1 MHLKK
6 GKRSISTVWR
16 LLWKRFYSVNSK
28 TNMHFSRS
36 RKKPVTNFTRT
47 NGLLLSCNGDTFPY
61 LRTLWRYFNAPGN
74 LMFVTTNIVAFMGI
88 VTYNTLVTI
97 SSERAFEEQMMAA
110 QVSLAKQREELET
123 TALSLPRE
131 IELRGEE
138 DDIKWEQPVVAHVR
152 EDPLVEEQN
161 AKLDT
166 PIKQYTLGDLIL
178 NKRENVT
185 DYDSQRAK
193 ASIFHM
199 LYAYML
205 YRDVIQ
211 PTTMTQN
218 NNSEEWR
225 REVEL
230 LTKGKEV
237 QGTHRRIDVFY
248 DLWNKNFDKIVTSP
262 EKVQNFQL
270 PNWSKYPTILK
281 FICTELHDNSLKTLG
296 EFKQFYGKVRS
307 NEVKKLLGLW
317 LYDHSFLFPHN
328 IYDNRTEEDFYD
340 ILINDSMQDNKIFQK
355 YSSIVMN
362 PYNERTQLFFPNV
375 NSPSVN
381 KPVPSISLETYTR
394 LLKGYINLQETDCKY
409 DYNDNIFKL
418 ISILKLNC
426 FLQRNKKKH
435 AGPTV
440 RILLPRDE
448 DRSQI
453 LGTIS
458 QAEKRTCYQ
467 ILSKNRDVVA
477 LLKRISDIQADSS

>member
-1 MHLKK
+1 M
-6 GKRSISTVWR
+6 
-16 LLWKRFYSVNSK
+16 
-28 TNMHFSRS
+28 
-36 RKKPVTNFTRT
+36 
-47 NGLLLSCNGDTFPY
+47 
-61 LRTLWRYFNAPGN
+61 
-74 LMFVTTNIVAFMGI
+74 
-88 VTYNTLVTI
+88 
-97 SSERAFEEQMMAA
+97 
-110 QVSLAKQREELET
+110 
-123 TALSLPRE
+123 
-131 IELRGEE
+131 
-138 DDIKWEQPVVAHVR
+138 
-152 EDPLVEEQN
+152 
-161 AKLDT
+161 
-166 PIKQYTLGDLIL
+166 
-178 NKRENVT
+178 
-185 DYDSQRAK
+185 
-193 ASIFHM
+193 
-199 LYAYML
+199 
-205 YRDVIQ
+205 
-211 PTTMTQN
+211 
-218 NNSEEWR
+218 
-225 REVEL
+225 
-230 LTKGKEV
+230 
-237 QGTHRRIDVFY
+237 FY

-270 PNWSKYPTILK
+270 PNWSKSPTILK

-394 LLKGYINLQETDCKY
+394 LLKGYINLQETGCKY

-426 FLQRNKKKH
+426 VLQRNKKKH
-435 AGPTV
+435 AGPSV

-467 ILSKNRDVVA
+467 ILSKNRDVIR
-477 LLKRISDIQADSS
+477 LLKRISDIQAGSS